1 MFSAGG
7 EGKMKKTI
15 PLKKNF
21 EFARIYNKGRFF
33 PGKYMVIYVMRNR
46 AGANR
51 LGITA
56 SKKVGGS
63 VRRNRV
69 KRLIRENYRYYEE
82 YIPDGLD
89 IVFAVRKSE
98 TEYGFTEIR
107 KEMKFLLK
115 KVGAFD
121 EKKWDGSG
129 KY

>member
-1 MFSAGG
+1 MFSAGD

-15 PLKKNF
+15 PLKKNY

-33 PGKYMVIYVMRNR
+33 PGKYMVIYVLGKR
-46 AGANR
+46 AGSNR

-89 IVFAVRKSE
+89 IVFAVRKVD
-98 TEYGFTEIR
+98 TEYGFAEIR

-115 KVGAFD
+115 KVRAFD
-121 EKKWDGSG
+121 KKKWEG
-129 KY
+129 